1 MGHDKSLHD
10 GKKKREAVKSI
21 KERRVEKKQK
31 SEESAHS
38 RLKPRW
44 KSPVEA

>member
-21 KERRVEKKQK
+21 KERRLEKKLK
-31 SEESAHS
+31 SEEQIHS

-44 KSPVEA
+44 KRAVEA